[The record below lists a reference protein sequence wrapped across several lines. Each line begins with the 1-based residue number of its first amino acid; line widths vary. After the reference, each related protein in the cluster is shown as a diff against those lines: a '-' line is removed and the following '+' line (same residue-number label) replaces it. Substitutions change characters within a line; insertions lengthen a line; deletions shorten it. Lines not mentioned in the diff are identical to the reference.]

1 MILWRARKENCA
13 QIETELCAK
22 SIMGPPFSFRFI
34 NEKAKISLSKERKA
48 ARTMAVIVST
58 FIVCWLPFFLM
69 YVILPF
75 CSGCSASQKV
85 SGFFWLERNAPESS
99 EA

>member
-1 MILWRARKENCA
+1 MENSN
-13 QIETELCAK
+13 EMHK
-22 SIMGPPFSFRFI
+22 FI

-48 ARTMAVIVST
+48 ARTMAIIVTT

-75 CSGCSASQKV
+75 CGPHCNASPKV
-85 SGFFWLERNAPESS
+85 KSNEKFHFKFVDKLFVSVD
-99 EA
+99 